1 MTGLKI
7 RPSGITLIAIW
18 GFCAM
23 IELRALALCSLP
35 RKCMA
40 QCRAGLVFDN
50 PNIAPLGM
58 LNQRES
64 PPRKSTAFT
73 GCGKMLYGR
82 EDVSGHG
89 FIRAAKLLKMNNSA
103 LPKACAQP
111 GELFVSAVPRERRAR
126 AKPSDEKRSAQN
138 KRFSAASLA
147 PGLFESWIW
156 MITGRTKQVFEN

>member
-89 FIRAAKLLKMNNSA
+89 FIPPAPACRGCRYAAENK
-103 LPKACAQP
+103 QH
-111 GELFVSAVPRERRAR
+111 
-126 AKPSDEKRSAQN
+126 RSAEGMRGAERP
-138 KRFSAASLA
+138 K
-147 PGLFESWIW
+147 
-156 MITGRTKQVFEN
+156 